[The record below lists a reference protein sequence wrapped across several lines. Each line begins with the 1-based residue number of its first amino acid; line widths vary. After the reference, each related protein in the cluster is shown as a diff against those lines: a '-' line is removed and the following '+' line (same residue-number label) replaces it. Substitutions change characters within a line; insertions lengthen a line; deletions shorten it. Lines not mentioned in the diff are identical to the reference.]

1 MNFEFWMVLCGI
13 VIPAGICLA
22 IEVPEPIVLK
32 ENEHE
37 AAQFGY
43 APDYIC
49 NTPSFDS
56 RNRPY
61 IRSRGLDLHE
71 TGYFETL
78 RDGEWVERSFVEAVK
93 ECYPDFERFD
103 RGAGWYFTHAVF
115 DDDDNMYSVVQVRL
129 EGGRNTAALLY
140 SSDYGE
146 TFVCY
151 DLPGASPNIEV
162 RTDMYGLPGPPLVAT
177 LRKVAD
183 HPTARWG
190 AYYRL
195 LITQPVVTADGL
207 ELPEPVAVTEKCFG
221 MCEHSGGASFATT
234 VGAKTHI
241 TWAEMREED
250 DLPGS
255 PTFAATYDRDTRSV
269 GEPVF
274 VGYAPPVNDVH
285 NTPGISADSEG
296 YIHVV
301 TGAHGDHFYHYRS
314 TLPNDLSEGFED
326 AVEMLDFGFE
336 HPDPEADNLR
346 PARQT
351 YLGLVCD
358 QDDTLHAAFRW
369 WIRSED
375 DPYHPGQTY
384 ASLGYQNKPADGDW
398 TDARK
403 LVVAVAHGYSNY
415 HAKLAI
421 DRTGRLY
428 ISYSYFN
435 KQPNWVYGENPSHYA
450 FPAILTSGDGGETWE
465 LAETAHFEAGIVE

>member
-1 MNFEFWMVLCGI
+1 MRVRLWMVVVTI
-13 VIPAGICLA
+13 AIAGESVMA

-32 ENEHE
+32 KNQHE
-37 AAQFGY
+37 PAQFGY

-56 RNRPY
+56 HNRPY

-78 RDGEWVERSFVEAVK
+78 RDGEWVQRSFVEAVK
-93 ECYPDFERFD
+93 ARYPDFERFD
-103 RGAGWYFTHAVF
+103 RGAGWYYTHAVF
-115 DDDDNMYSVVQVRL
+115 DDDDNMYSILQVKCADRK
-129 EGGRNTAALLY
+129 TAALLF
-140 SSDYGE
+140 SSDYGK
-146 TFVCY
+146 TFTCY
-151 DLPGASPNIEV
+151 DLPGTWPNIEV
-162 RTDMYGLPGPPLVAT
+162 RTDAHGLPGPPLIAT
-177 LRKVAD
+177 LQRVAN

-195 LITQPVVTADGL
+195 LLTQLVVSEDGL

-234 VGAKTHI
+234 LGSKTHI
-241 TWAEMREED
+241 TWAEMREEE

-255 PTFAATYDRDTRSV
+255 PTFAATYDRETRSV
-269 GEPVF
+269 GDPVF
-274 VGYAPPVNDVH
+274 VGHAPPVNDVH
-285 NTPGISADSEG
+285 NTPGICADSEG

-314 TLPNDLSEGFED
+314 QFPNDLSGGFED
-326 AVEMLDFGFE
+326 ALEMLDHGFTL
-336 HPDPEADNLR
+336 PDPDRNGR

-358 QDDTLHAAFRW
+358 PTDTLHAAFRW
-369 WIRSED
+369 WIRDED
-375 DPYHPGQTY
+375 DPYHPGRVY
-384 ASLGYQNKPADGDW
+384 AALGYQKKPASAEW

-415 HAKLAI
+415 HAKLAM
-421 DRTGRLY
+421 DRNGRLY

-435 KQPNWVYGENPSHYA
+435 KQPNWVYGEDPSHYN
-450 FPAILTSGDGGETWE
+450 FPAILTSGDGGATWE
-465 LAETAHFEAGIVE
+465 LAETEHFSAGVQ